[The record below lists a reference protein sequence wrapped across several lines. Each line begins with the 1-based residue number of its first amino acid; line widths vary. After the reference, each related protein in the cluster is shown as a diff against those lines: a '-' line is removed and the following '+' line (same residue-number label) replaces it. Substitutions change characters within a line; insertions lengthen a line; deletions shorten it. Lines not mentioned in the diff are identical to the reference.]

1 MINSFV
7 TQFAAEEAESPEG
20 FAALGFDATAFI
32 IQLITFLLVFYILKK
47 YVFGRI
53 VDLLEKRR
61 LTIEEGMKLT
71 SKLTEEKEKLDQE
84 VAKKLK
90 EARKEADEI
99 IAATHNQAEG
109 MIKQA
114 EATAQTKVDAMLA
127 DGKARIQE
135 ETARA
140 RRKLEQEM
148 VELVIEATEAVAGEK
163 LDAKKDAVLIEK
175 ALKGQA

>member
-1 MINSFV
+1 MINFV
-7 TQFAAEEAESPEG
+7 TQFAAEEAKEAEG
-20 FAALGFDATAFI
+20 FAALGFDPKAFI

-109 MIKQA
+109 MIKDA
-114 EATAQTKVDAMLA
+114 ETKAQTKAEAMLA
-127 DGKARIQE
+127 DAKSKIQE

-148 VELVIEATEAVAGEK
+148 VELVIEATEAVASEK
-163 LDAKKDAVLIEK
+163 LDAKKDAALIEK